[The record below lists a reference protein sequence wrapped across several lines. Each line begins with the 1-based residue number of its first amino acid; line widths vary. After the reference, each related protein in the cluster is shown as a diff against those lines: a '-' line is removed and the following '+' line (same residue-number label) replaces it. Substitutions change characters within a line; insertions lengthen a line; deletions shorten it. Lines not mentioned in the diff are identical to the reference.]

1 MFVGLKVTVIEQVV
15 FDTMVA
21 RQVLA
26 SVKLWGAAPVMAKLM
41 IPRVVQPTLVS
52 VTDFAAVPE
61 FIFTV
66 PKLRLLALN
75 AGTGL
80 LHRGLVRPQW
90 AIRGEFQMLPMFFWA
105 VMAARERRGSADCH
119 PVVR

>member
-1 MFVGLKVTVIEQVV
+1 MLVGLKVTVIEQVV
-15 FDTMVA
+15 LGAMVA

-26 SVKLWGAAPVMAKLM
+26 SVKLWGTAPVMAKLV

-80 LHRGLVRPQW
+80 LHR
-90 AIRGEFQMLPMFFWA
+90 
-105 VMAARERRGSADCH
+105 
-119 PVVR
+119 